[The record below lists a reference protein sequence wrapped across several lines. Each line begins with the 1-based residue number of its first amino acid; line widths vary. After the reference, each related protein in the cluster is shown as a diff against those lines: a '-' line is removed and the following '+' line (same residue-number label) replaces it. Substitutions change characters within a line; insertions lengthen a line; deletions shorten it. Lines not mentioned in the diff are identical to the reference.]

1 MQPISRPL
9 AVATAFAA
17 TMLSLVPAAHAQ
29 NEGALRSAF
38 EGRRVTVRLDMPGSS
53 DGVDV
58 RVGAAQVIDFRKYGA
73 DLKKY
78 GISLAAGDSTTI
90 TMVRVKKDLI
100 EFQLGGGGFG
110 TFGDDTSTSAY
121 LPRVDKSNRERELE
135 RRVKEET
142 DRERKRQL
150 ERDLDAERNRREREN
165 RRIAAEED
173 RIEAEKR
180 DRVADQRLRG
190 GSRFNIRYVD
200 RVPPNIA
207 PEDVVAALREYVDFR
222 NDDRRTAAP
231 APAPAPPPTQ
241 TGGDAS
247 RLRKGMLR
255 AEVERLLGRPA
266 LTSEKRTPDFTT
278 VLLTFD
284 SGDQRITAEFV
295 DDVLVRYTI
304 ASR

>member
-1 MQPISRPL
+1 MTLFPRHFTIPALAATLL
-9 AVATAFAA
+9 AVAP
-17 TMLSLVPAAHAQ
+17 SAHAQ

-38 EGRRVTVRLDMPGSS
+38 EGRRVTVRLDMPGSA

-58 RVGAAQVIDFRKYGA
+58 RVGAAQAIDFRKYGS

-78 GISLAAGDSTTI
+78 GIALAAGDSTTI
-90 TMVRVKKDLI
+90 TMLRVKKDLI

-110 TFGDDTSTSAY
+110 TFGDDTSTSTY
-121 LPRVDKSNRERELE
+121 LPRVDKSSRERELE

-173 RIEAEKR
+173 RIEADKR
-180 DRVADQRLRG
+180 ERVAEQRLRG

-200 RVPPNIA
+200 RVPSNIA

-222 NDDRRTAAP
+222 PEDTGRAAP
-231 APAPAPPPTQ
+231 SQA
-241 TGGDAS
+241 GGDTS

-255 AEVERLLGRPA
+255 ADVERLLGRPA
-266 LTSEKRTPDFTT
+266 QTTEKRTADFTT
-278 VLLTFD
+278 VTLSFD
-284 SGDQRITAEFV
+284 AGDQRVTADFV

>member
-1 MQPISRPL
+1 MQPITSFVPVTIVLTTSLL
-9 AVATAFAA
+9 AVA
-17 TMLSLVPAAHAQ
+17 PQAHAQ
-29 NEGALRSAF
+29 NEGALRTAF
-38 EGRRVTVRLDMPGSS
+38 EGKRVTVRLDMPGSS
-53 DGVDV
+53 EGVDV
-58 RVGAAQVIDFRKYGA
+58 RIGAAQVIDFRKYGA

-78 GISLAAGDSTTI
+78 GIALASGDSTTI

-150 ERDLDAERNRREREN
+150 ERDLDAERSRREREN

-173 RIEAEKR
+173 RIEADKR

-222 NDDRRTAAP
+222 IEDRRVPDQRQPAAP
-231 APAPAPPPTQ
+231 APTQ
-241 TGGDAS
+241 TGGDIS

-255 AEVERLLGRPA
+255 ADVERLLGRPA

-278 VLLTFD
+278 VILSFD
-284 SGDQRITAEFV
+284 SGDQRVTAEFV

>member
-1 MQPISRPL
+1 MEPITRYATVSTAL
-9 AVATAFAA
+9 AAALLFAA
-17 TMLSLVPAAHAQ
+17 PAAQAQ
-29 NEGALRSAF
+29 NEAALRSAF
-38 EGRRVTVRLDMPGSS
+38 EGKRVTLRLDMPGSS

-110 TFGDDTSTSAY
+110 TFGDDTSTTAY
-121 LPRVDKSNRERELE
+121 LPRVDKSSREKDLE

-180 DRVADQRLRG
+180 ERVAEQRLRG

-200 RVPPNIA
+200 RVPANIA

-222 NDDRRTAAP
+222 NDDRRS
-231 APAPAPPPTQ
+231 PAPPAPSASSP
-241 TGGDAS
+241 TGGDPS